1 MLSFHDSPQLLLLS
15 HPSNQ
20 VSFKIMPFSPYI
32 FAPMNRIWNLVITE
46 AKIELRERFA
56 IAGILLYVLSAAF
69 IVFSIWRQLPA
80 REWGLT
86 FWVIF
91 LFCSLMAAL
100 KTFGR
105 ESEGRYF
112 YYYTLY
118 HPLEL
123 FGAKVIYN
131 LGLLIFIFLSL
142 WLVLYVM
149 AGDHFVRPVWF
160 LSTGLLACIGL
171 SFLLTLISSIAIKTQ
186 QNASMTAVLAL
197 PLMIP
202 ILINVLRLTS
212 YSLGTTP
219 DENPWNEVTLLSSI
233 ISLVA
238 GMALW
243 LFPYLW
249 RS

>member
-1 MLSFHDSPQLLLLS
+1 
-15 HPSNQ
+15 
-20 VSFKIMPFSPYI
+20 
-32 FAPMNRIWNLVITE
+32 MNRIWNLVTTE
-46 AKIELRERFA
+46 ARIELRERYA
-56 IAGILLYVLSAAF
+56 ISGILLYVLSSSF

-91 LFCSLMAAL
+91 LFCSLMAVL
-100 KTFGR
+100 KTFGK

-123 FGAKVIYN
+123 FAAKVIYN
-131 LGLLIFIFLSL
+131 LVLLVFIFLVL
-142 WLVLYVM
+142 WFILYFM
-149 AGDHFVRPVWF
+149 AGSPIIRMKWF
-160 LSTGLLACIGL
+160 LGTGLMACTGL

-186 QNASMTAVLAL
+186 QNASLTAVMAL

-202 ILINVLRLTS
+202 LLINILRLTS
-212 YSLGTTP
+212 YASGTTP
-219 DENPWNEVTLLSSI
+219 DENPWNEMMLLSSI
-233 ISLVA
+233 ISLVV
-238 GMALW
+238 GMSLW

>member
-1 MLSFHDSPQLLLLS
+1 M
-15 HPSNQ
+15 
-20 VSFKIMPFSPYI
+20 K
-32 FAPMNRIWNLVITE
+32 LVATE
-46 AKIELRERFA
+46 ARIELRERYA
-56 IAGILLYVLSAAF
+56 ISGIILYVLSASF

-80 REWGLT
+80 REWGLA

-91 LFCSLMAAL
+91 LFCALMAAV

-105 ESEGRYF
+105 ENEGRYF

-123 FGAKVIYN
+123 FVAKVIYN
-131 LGLLIFIFLSL
+131 ALLLLFIFVVL
-142 WLVLYVM
+142 WFVLFVM
-149 AGDHFVRPVWF
+149 AGDHIQRMGWF
-160 LSTGLLACIGL
+160 CITGLMACVGL

-186 QNASMTAVLAL
+186 QNASLTAVLAL

-202 ILINVLRLTS
+202 LLINILRLTS
-212 YSLGTTP
+212 YSSGITP
-219 DENPWNEVTLLSSI
+219 DENPWNEMMLLSSI
-233 ISLVA
+233 ISLVV
-238 GMALW
+238 GMSLW

>member
-1 MLSFHDSPQLLLLS
+1 MT
-15 HPSNQ
+15 
-20 VSFKIMPFSPYI
+20 
-32 FAPMNRIWNLVITE
+32 RIWNLLATE
-46 AKIELRERFA
+46 AKVELRERFVL
-56 IAGILLYVLSAAF
+56 AGILLYVLSSSF

-91 LFCSLMAAL
+91 LFCSLMAVL

-123 FGAKVIYN
+123 FAAKAFYN
-131 LGLLIFIFLSL
+131 FILLLFIFFSL
-142 WLVLYVM
+142 WFILFIM
-149 AGDHFVRPVWF
+149 AGDHLTRPVWF
-160 LSTGLLACIGL
+160 LVTGLLACIGL
-171 SFLLTLISSIAIKTQ
+171 SVQLTFISSIAIKTS
-186 QNASMTAVLAL
+186 QNASLTAVLAL

-202 ILINVLRLTS
+202 ILMNILRLTA
-212 YSLGTTP
+212 YSLGSSP
-219 DENPWNEVTLLSSI
+219 DENPWNEVTLLGSI
-233 ISLVA
+233 ISLMA

>member
-1 MLSFHDSPQLLLLS
+1 
-15 HPSNQ
+15 
-20 VSFKIMPFSPYI
+20 
-32 FAPMNRIWNLVITE
+32 MNRILKLVAIE
-46 AKIELRERFA
+46 ARIELRERYA
-56 IAGILLYVLSAAF
+56 ISGIFLYVLSASF

-91 LFCSLMAAL
+91 LFCALMAVL

-112 YYYTLY
+112 YFYTLY

-123 FGAKVIYN
+123 FQAKVIYN
-131 LGLLIFIFLSL
+131 LLLLLVIFFLL
-142 WLVLYVM
+142 WAVLYVM
-149 AGDHFVRPVWF
+149 AGDRIERTIWF
-160 LSTGLLACIGL
+160 LVTGVIACIGMA
-171 SFLLTLISSIAIKTQ
+171 FLLTFISSIAIKTH
-186 QNASMTAVLAL
+186 QNASLTAVMAL

-202 ILINVLRLTS
+202 LLINILRLTAYAS
-212 YSLGTTP
+212 AITP
-219 DENPWNEVTLLSSI
+219 DNNPWNEFSLLGSI
-233 ISLVA
+233 TFLVM
-238 GMALW
+238 GMSLW

>member
-1 MLSFHDSPQLLLLS
+1 MRRF
-15 HPSNQ
+15 
-20 VSFKIMPFSPYI
+20 
-32 FAPMNRIWNLVITE
+32 WNLIITE
-46 AKIELRERFA
+46 ARVELRERFVL
-56 IAGILLYVLSAAF
+56 AGILLYVLSASF

-91 LFCSLMAAL
+91 LFCALMAVL

-123 FGAKVIYN
+123 FAAKAFYN
-131 LGLLIFIFLSL
+131 LILLLFIFLSL
-142 WLVLYVM
+142 WFVLFIM
-149 AGDHFVRPVWF
+149 AGDHFERHGWF
-160 LSTGLLACIGL
+160 LITGLLACLGM
-171 SFLLTLISSIAIKTQ
+171 SVQLTFISSIAIKTQ
-186 QNASMTAVLAL
+186 QNASLTAILAL

-202 ILINVLRLTS
+202 ILINILKLTS
-212 YSLGTTP
+212 YSLGATP
-219 DENPWNEVTLLSSI
+219 DENPWNEVTLLGSI
-233 ISLVA
+233 ISLMA

>member
-1 MLSFHDSPQLLLLS
+1 MTRILNLL
-15 HPSNQ
+15 
-20 VSFKIMPFSPYI
+20 
-32 FAPMNRIWNLVITE
+32 ATE
-46 AKIELRERFA
+46 AKVELRERFVL
-56 IAGILLYVLSAAF
+56 AGILLYVLSSSF

-91 LFCSLMAAL
+91 LFCSLMAVL

-123 FGAKVIYN
+123 FAAKAFYN
-131 LGLLIFIFLSL
+131 FILLLFIFFSL
-142 WLVLYVM
+142 WFILFIM
-149 AGDHFVRPVWF
+149 AGDHLTRPVWF
-160 LSTGLLACIGL
+160 LVTGLLACVGL
-171 SFLLTLISSIAIKTQ
+171 SVQLTFISSIAIKTS
-186 QNASMTAVLAL
+186 QNASLTAVLAL

-202 ILINVLRLTS
+202 ILMNILRLTA
-212 YSLGTTP
+212 YSLGSSP
-219 DENPWNEVTLLSSI
+219 DENPWNEVTLLGSI
-233 ISLVA
+233 ISLMA

>member
-1 MLSFHDSPQLLLLS
+1 MG
-15 HPSNQ
+15 
-20 VSFKIMPFSPYI
+20 
-32 FAPMNRIWNLVITE
+32 RIWNLVATE
-46 AKIELRERFA
+46 ARIELRERFA
-56 IAGILLYVLSAAF
+56 LAGILLYVLSSSF
-69 IVFSIWRQLPA
+69 IVFSIWKQLPA

-91 LFCSLMAAL
+91 LFSSLMAVL

-105 ESEGRYF
+105 ESETRYF

-123 FGAKVIYN
+123 FTAKVLYN
-131 LGLLIFIFLSL
+131 AVLLVFIFLSL
-142 WLVLYVM
+142 WFVLFVM
-149 AGDHFVRPVWF
+149 AGGHMVRGWWF
-160 LSTGLLACIGL
+160 LTTGLIACIGL
-171 SFLLTLISSIAIKTQ
+171 SVLLTLIASIAIKTQ
-186 QNASMTAVLAL
+186 QNASMTAILAL

-202 ILINVLRLTS
+202 ILINLLRLTA
-212 YSLGTTP
+212 YALGTTP
-219 DENPWNEVTLLSSI
+219 DENPWNEITLLASI
-233 ISLVA
+233 ISLVT

>member
-1 MLSFHDSPQLLLLS
+1 MSRILNLL
-15 HPSNQ
+15 
-20 VSFKIMPFSPYI
+20 
-32 FAPMNRIWNLVITE
+32 ATE
-46 AKIELRERFA
+46 AKVEMRERSVL
-56 IAGILLYVLSAAF
+56 AGILLYVLSASF

-91 LFCSLMAAL
+91 LFCSLMAVL

-123 FGAKVIYN
+123 FAAKVFYN
-131 LGLLIFIFLSL
+131 LILLMFIFLSL
-142 WLVLYVM
+142 WFVLFIM
-149 AGDHFVRPVWF
+149 AGDHLIKHGWF
-160 LSTGLLACIGL
+160 LMTGFLACLGL
-171 SFLLTLISSIAIKTQ
+171 SVQLTFISSIAIKTQ
-186 QNASMTAVLAL
+186 QNASLTAILAL

-202 ILINVLRLTS
+202 ILINILRLTS
-212 YSLGTTP
+212 YSLGSTP
-219 DENPWNEVTLLSSI
+219 DQNPWNELTLLGSI
-233 ISLVA
+233 ISLVL

-249 RS
+249 RT

>member
-1 MLSFHDSPQLLLLS
+1 MG
-15 HPSNQ
+15 
-20 VSFKIMPFSPYI
+20 
-32 FAPMNRIWNLVITE
+32 RIWNLVATE
-46 AKIELRERFA
+46 ARIELRERFA
-56 IAGILLYVLSAAF
+56 LAGILLYVLSSSF
-69 IVFSIWRQLPA
+69 IVFSIWKQLPA

-91 LFCSLMAAL
+91 LFCSLMAVL

-105 ESEGRYF
+105 ESEGRYY

-123 FGAKVIYN
+123 FAAKVLYN
-131 LGLLIFIFLSL
+131 WALLVFIFFSL
-142 WLVLYVM
+142 WFVLFVM
-149 AGDHFVRPVWF
+149 AGGHMVRAWWF
-160 LSTGLLACIGL
+160 FATGMMACTGLSI
-171 SFLLTLISSIAIKTQ
+171 LLTLIASIAIKTQ
-186 QNASMTAVLAL
+186 QNASMTSILAL

-202 ILINVLRLTS
+202 ILINLLRLTS

-219 DENPWNEVTLLSSI
+219 DQNPWNEVTLVASI
-233 ISLVA
+233 ISLVT

>member
-1 MLSFHDSPQLLLLS
+1 MS
-15 HPSNQ
+15 
-20 VSFKIMPFSPYI
+20 
-32 FAPMNRIWNLVITE
+32 RIWNLVATE
-46 AKIELRERFA
+46 ARVEMRERSA
-56 IAGILLYVLSAAF
+56 LTGILLYVLASSF

-91 LFCSLMAAL
+91 LFSSLMAVL

-123 FGAKVIYN
+123 FAAKVLYN
-131 LGLLIFIFLSL
+131 LVMLMFIFLAL
-142 WLVLYVM
+142 WFVLFIM
-149 AGDHFVRPVWF
+149 AGDHMLRHGWF
-160 LSTGLLACIGL
+160 LATGFMASLGMAIQ
-171 SFLLTLISSIAIKTQ
+171 LTFISSIAIKTQ
-186 QNASMTAVLAL
+186 QNATITSILAL

-202 ILINVLRLTS
+202 VLINILKLTS
-212 YSLGTTP
+212 YSLGATP
-219 DENPWNEVTLLSSI
+219 DVNPWNEVTLVGSI
-233 ISLVA
+233 ISLMA
-238 GMALW
+238 GMSLW

>member
-1 MLSFHDSPQLLLLS
+1 
-15 HPSNQ
+15 
-20 VSFKIMPFSPYI
+20 
-32 FAPMNRIWNLVITE
+32 MNRILKLVITE
-46 AKIELRERFA
+46 ARIEMRERYA
-56 IAGILLYVLSAAF
+56 ISGIFLYVFSASF
-69 IVFSIWRQLPA
+69 IVFSIWRHLPA

-91 LFCSLMAAL
+91 LFCSLMAVL

-123 FGAKVIYN
+123 FLAKVIYN
-131 LGLLIFIFLSL
+131 FLLLLMIFFLL
-142 WLVLYVM
+142 WAVLTIM
-149 AGDHFVRPVWF
+149 AGDHIERTIWF
-160 LSTGLLACIGL
+160 MMTGIVACLGMA
-171 SFLLTLISSIAIKTQ
+171 FLLTFINSIAIKTH
-186 QNASMTAVLAL
+186 QNTSLTAVMAL

-202 ILINVLRLTS
+202 LLINMLRLTA
-212 YSLGTTP
+212 YAAAITP
-219 DENPWNEVTLLSSI
+219 DNNPWNEFNLMGSVTF
-233 ISLVA
+233 LVM
-238 GMALW
+238 GMSLW

>member
-1 MLSFHDSPQLLLLS
+1 MGYLWTNMKRIFDL
-15 HPSNQ
+15 
-20 VSFKIMPFSPYI
+20 VSMEF
-32 FAPMNRIWNLVITE
+32 RIE
-46 AKIELRERFA
+46 MRERYVLS
-56 IAGILLYVLSAAF
+56 GILLYVLSSSF
-69 IVFSIWRQLPA
+69 IVFSIWKQLPA

-91 LFCSLMAAL
+91 LFSALMAVL

-123 FGAKVIYN
+123 FLAKAIYN
-131 LGLLIFIFLSL
+131 LFLLLFIFLAL
-142 WLVLYVM
+142 WFVLYVM
-149 AGDHFVRPVWF
+149 AGDHLVRAGWFFV
-160 LSTGLLACIGL
+160 TGFLACLGMAVQ
-171 SFLLTLISSIAIKTQ
+171 LTFISSIAIKTA
-186 QNASMTAVLAL
+186 QNASLTAILAL
-197 PLMIP
+197 PLLIP

-212 YSLGTTP
+212 YAIGSTP
-219 DENPWNEVTLLSSI
+219 DQNPWNEVMLLGSI
-233 ISLVA
+233 ISLLT

>member
-1 MLSFHDSPQLLLLS
+1 MD
-15 HPSNQ
+15 
-20 VSFKIMPFSPYI
+20 
-32 FAPMNRIWNLVITE
+32 MNRIWNLVATE
-46 AKIELRERFA
+46 ARIELRERYA
-56 IAGILLYVLSAAF
+56 LSGIVLYVLSSSF

-91 LFCSLMAAL
+91 LFCSLMAVL
-100 KTFGR
+100 KSFGK

-112 YYYTLY
+112 YFYTLY

-123 FGAKVIYN
+123 FVAKVIYN
-131 LGLLIFIFLSL
+131 LLLLLFIFLVL
-142 WLVLYVM
+142 WFVLYVM
-149 AGDHFVRPVWF
+149 AGDHIIRMGWF
-160 LSTGLLACIGL
+160 FITGLLASVGL

-186 QNASMTAVLAL
+186 QNASLTSVMAL

-202 ILINVLRLTS
+202 LLINILRLTS
-212 YSLGTTP
+212 YAAGTTP
-219 DENPWNEVTLLSSI
+219 DNNPWNEMMLLSSI
-233 ISLVA
+233 ISLVI
-238 GMALW
+238 GMSLW